1 MVSSQTDL
9 NYCWNSWENGV
20 PWLVKCKT
28 EATSGGRLEEVC
40 MRETKTTGRKAGL
53 ADEEKEMSSVSGD
66 II

>member
-1 MVSSQTDL
+1 M
-9 NYCWNSWENGV
+9 
-20 PWLVKCKT
+20 
-28 EATSGGRLEEVC
+28 EEVC